1 MSGKIFM
8 HNGGIRSGSWSKSK
22 YTNLRSYDP
31 WDLEVSAALSKIE
44 QKLEN
49 HKGILFQQL
58 RTHPNFVSP
67 LKLFDVKVM
76 VGKLPAEFV
85 RNLEAIVLLGGTNK
99 QLKSWRLLTYGV
111 YFSNKIFI
119 HAFPKKRL
127 ERIYYSIPKPSTLY
141 EYRRAGAIME
151 EHKSGLRIR
160 FDRDALKTFFE
171 REVLM
176 HEIGHHVDRANH
188 NCKSDKKAEG
198 FADWFAT
205 HYGYHER
212 P

>member
-22 YTNLRSYDP
+22 YTNLRSADP
-31 WDLEVSAALSKIE
+31 WDLEVSVALAKIE
-44 QKLEN
+44 QKLSAHE
-49 HKGILFQQL
+49 GILFQQL
-58 RTHPNFVSP
+58 RTHPSFVSP
-67 LKLFDVKVM
+67 LKLFDVKAV
-76 VGKLPAEFV
+76 VGRLPAKFV
-85 RNLEAIVLLGGTNK
+85 HKLEAIVLLGGTNK
-99 QLKSWRLLTYGV
+99 QLKSSRLTYGV

-127 ERIYYSIPKPSTLY
+127 ETVYCSIPKPSILN

-151 EHKSGLRIR
+151 KHGAGIRLR
-160 FDRDALKTFFE
+160 FDREALKKFFE
-171 REVLM
+171 RDVLM
-176 HEIGHHVDRANH
+176 HEIGHHVDRANLDS
-188 NCKSDKKAEG
+188 KSHKKAEG

-212 P
+212 Q

>member
-1 MSGKIFM
+1 MSGKLFV

-31 WDLEVSAALSKIE
+31 WDLEVSAALTKIE
-44 QKLEN
+44 QKLDN
-49 HKGILFQQL
+49 HEGILFQQL
-58 RTHPNFVSP
+58 HTHPSFVSP
-67 LKLFDVKVM
+67 LKLLDVKIM
-76 VGKLPAEFV
+76 VGKLPAKFV
-85 RNLEAIVLLGGTNK
+85 ESLEAIVLLGGTNK
-99 QLKSWRLLTYGV
+99 QLKSSNLTYGV

-127 ERIYYSIPKPSTLY
+127 EMIYSSIPKPSALN
-141 EYRRAGAIME
+141 EYRRAGATLE
-151 EHKSGLRIR
+151 KHQSGLRIR

-171 REVLM
+171 RDVLL
-176 HEIGHHVDRANH
+176 HEIGHHIDRANRDS
-188 NCKSDKKAEG
+188 KSYKKSEG

-212 P
+212 Q